1 VADALSKRNEG
12 EMQTASLAVI
22 SNPSLE
28 WLLEVKEGYTHDPTL
43 QSLVQKVEEGL
54 MANSKFSIR
63 QGILLY
69 KKRVYIPNTWQEK
82 VLQFVHS
89 SSLARHASY
98 DKTIHRARKDFF
110 WPGIKSNVKR
120 FIRECDICQRV
131 KAENVSPV
139 GLLQPLPI
147 PERPW
152 LSISMDFIEGLPL
165 SQGYSVIW
173 VVVDRL
179 TKYAHF
185 IALKHPYTADKLA
198 HIFMNQ
204 LFKLHGMLQTIISD
218 RDSTLTADFG
228 LRSLNC
234 RECSYLSVLY
244 ITLSQMANLKL

>member
-1 VADALSKRNEG
+1 
-12 EMQTASLAVI
+12 
-22 SNPSLE
+22 
-28 WLLEVKEGYTHDPTL
+28 
-43 QSLVQKVEEGL
+43 

-69 KKRVYIPNTWQEK
+69 KKKVYIPSILQDK

-89 SSLARHASY
+89 SPLAGHAGY

-110 WPGIKSNVKR
+110 WTGMKSDVKR

-131 KAENVSPV
+131 KAENVSPA

-147 PERPW
+147 PDRPW

-165 SQGYSVIW
+165 SQGYSIIW

-185 IALKHPYTADKLA
+185 LALKHPYTAEKLA
-198 HIFMNQ
+198 QVFMNQ
-204 LFKLHGMLQTIISD
+204 LFKLHGMPQTIISD
-218 RDSTLTADFG
+218 RDATFTSKFWTEVFKLQEVFLSFSTAYHPQSDGQSEAVNKFVENY
-228 LRSLNC
+228 LRCMVGDKPGEWVS
-234 RECSYLSVLY
+234 
-244 ITLSQMANLKL
+244 